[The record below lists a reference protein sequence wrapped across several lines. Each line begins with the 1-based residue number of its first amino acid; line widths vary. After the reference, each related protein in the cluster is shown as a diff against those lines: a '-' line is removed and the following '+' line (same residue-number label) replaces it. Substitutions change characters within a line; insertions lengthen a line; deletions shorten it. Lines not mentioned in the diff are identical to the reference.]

1 MGQGRSLIMNLSEIN
16 GLRKAAILL
25 LTMDEELSKEVIKEL
40 DESEISA
47 IGQEI
52 AKLKNVP
59 DDLVRLVHDD
69 FAKKLDKSSAVV
81 DGGNKFKSLVKKS
94 LGDEKAEMYI
104 ESMESKGG
112 VPGEFLRTCDP
123 RLLANTVRGEH
134 PQTVALVLSILNSK
148 KACEAISV
156 LPENMQSEVMMRMAH
171 LERVDKQT
179 LLDIENVLRE
189 QLESVGFAEGRQL
202 GGVDVVAN
210 ILNQMDKTLES
221 ELLGRIEELNPELAD
236 KIKQLMFT
244 FEDLAQLDDKSIQLI
259 LKEISSED
267 LSLALKGTSEGLK
280 GKIFTNMSE
289 RAAAMLKED
298 LESMGPVRVSDVEQ
312 AQVRIAMT
320 AKKLDGEGKIVI
332 SRGNERFV

>member
-1 MGQGRSLIMNLSEIN
+1 MNLTEIN

-40 DESEISA
+40 DETEIGA

-52 AKLKNVP
+52 SKLKSIP
-59 DDLVRLVHDD
+59 DDIVKLVHDE
-69 FAKKLDKSSAVV
+69 FIKKLDKNGAVV
-81 DGGNKFKSLVKKS
+81 DGEKKFKNLVKKS
-94 LGDEKAEMYI
+94 FGDEKAEMFI
-104 ESMESKGG
+104 ESMESKDGA
-112 VPGEFLRTCDP
+112 PGEFLKTCDP
-123 RLLANTVRGEH
+123 RLLANTIRGEH
-134 PQTVALVLSILNSK
+134 PQTIALVLSILNSK
-148 KACEAISV
+148 KACEAIAV

-171 LERVDKQT
+171 LERVDKQV
-179 LLDIENVLRE
+179 LLEIESILRE
-189 QLESVGFAEGRQL
+189 QLESVGFAEGKQL

-221 ELLGRIEELNPELAD
+221 ELLGRIEELNPELAER
-236 KIKQLMFT
+236 IKQLMFT
-244 FEDLAQLDDKSIQLI
+244 FEDIIQLDDKSIQLI

-267 LSLALKGTSEGLK
+267 LSIALKGASDGIK
-280 GKIFTNMSE
+280 NRIFTNMSE

-298 LESMGPVRVSDVEQ
+298 LESMGPVRLSDVEQ

>member
-1 MGQGRSLIMNLSEIN
+1 MNLADIN
-16 GLRKAAILL
+16 GLRKAAVLL

-40 DESEISA
+40 DEVEIAA

-52 AKLKNVP
+52 SRLKSIP
-59 DDLVRLVHDD
+59 DEIVRLVHDE
-69 FAKKLDKSSAVV
+69 FIKKLDKNGSVV
-81 DGGNKFKSLVKKS
+81 DGENKFKSLVKQS
-94 LGDEKAEMYI
+94 LGDEKAEMFI

-123 RLLANTVRGEH
+123 RALANTIRGEH
-134 PQTVALVLSILNSK
+134 PQTVALILSILNSK
-148 KACEAISV
+148 KACEAIAV
-156 LPENMQSEVMMRMAH
+156 LPETIQSEVMMRMAH
-171 LERVDKQT
+171 LERVDKQV
-179 LLDIENVLRE
+179 LLEIENVLRE
-189 QLESVGFAEGRQL
+189 QLESVGFAEGKQL

-210 ILNQMDKTLES
+210 ILNQMDKTLEGD
-221 ELLGRIEELNPELAD
+221 LLGRIEELNPELAD

-244 FEDLAQLDDKSIQLI
+244 FEDLVQLDDKSIQVI

-267 LSLALKGTSEGLK
+267 LSIALKGASEGIR

-289 RAAAMLKED
+289 RAATMLKED
-298 LESMGPVRVSDVEQ
+298 IESMGPVRLSDVEQ

-320 AKKLDGEGKIVI
+320 AKKLDGEGKIII

>member
-1 MGQGRSLIMNLSEIN
+1 
-16 GLRKAAILL
+16 
-25 LTMDEELSKEVIKEL
+25 
-40 DESEISA
+40 
-47 IGQEI
+47 
-52 AKLKNVP
+52 
-59 DDLVRLVHDD
+59 
-69 FAKKLDKSSAVV
+69 
-81 DGGNKFKSLVKKS
+81 
-94 LGDEKAEMYI
+94 
-104 ESMESKGG
+104 
-112 VPGEFLRTCDP
+112 
-123 RLLANTVRGEH
+123 LLANTVRGEH

-202 GGVDVVAN
+202 GGVEVVAN

>member
-1 MGQGRSLIMNLSEIN
+1 MNLSEIN

-59 DDLVRLVHDD
+59 DDIVRLVHDD
-69 FAKKLDKSSAVV
+69 FAKQLDKSSAVI

-171 LERVDKQT
+171 LERVDKQI

-267 LSLALKGTSEGLK
+267 LSLALKGASDGLK

>member
-1 MGQGRSLIMNLSEIN
+1 
-16 GLRKAAILL
+16 
-25 LTMDEELSKEVIKEL
+25 
-40 DESEISA
+40 
-47 IGQEI
+47 
-52 AKLKNVP
+52 
-59 DDLVRLVHDD
+59 
-69 FAKKLDKSSAVV
+69 
-81 DGGNKFKSLVKKS
+81 
-94 LGDEKAEMYI
+94 
-104 ESMESKGG
+104 
-112 VPGEFLRTCDP
+112 
-123 RLLANTVRGEH
+123 
-134 PQTVALVLSILNSK
+134 
-148 KACEAISV
+148 
-156 LPENMQSEVMMRMAH
+156 MQSEVMMRMAH

>member
-1 MGQGRSLIMNLSEIN
+1 MNLADIN

-40 DESEISA
+40 EESEIAA

-52 AKLKNVP
+52 SKLKSIP
-59 DDLVRLVHDD
+59 DDVVRMVHDE
-69 FAKKLDKSSAVV
+69 FVKKLDKSSAVV

-94 LGDEKAEMYI
+94 LGDEKAEMFI
-104 ESMESKGG
+104 ESMDSKDG

-123 RLLANTVRGEH
+123 RVLANTIRGEH

-148 KACEAISV
+148 KACEAIAV
-156 LPENMQSEVMMRMAH
+156 LPENIQSEVIMRMAY
-171 LERVDKQT
+171 LERVDKQV
-179 LLDIENVLRE
+179 LLEVESVLRE
-189 QLESVGFAEGRQL
+189 QLESVGFAEGKQL
-202 GGVDVVAN
+202 GGVDAVAN
-210 ILNQMDKTLES
+210 ILNQMDKTLEG
-221 ELLGRIEELNPELAD
+221 ELLGRIEELSPELAE
-236 KIKQLMFT
+236 KIKELMFT

-267 LSLALKGTSEGLK
+267 LSIALKGASEGMR

-289 RAAAMLKED
+289 RASAMLKED
-298 LESMGPVRVSDVEQ
+298 IESMGPVRLSDVEQ

-320 AKKLDGEGKIVI
+320 AKKLDSEGKILI